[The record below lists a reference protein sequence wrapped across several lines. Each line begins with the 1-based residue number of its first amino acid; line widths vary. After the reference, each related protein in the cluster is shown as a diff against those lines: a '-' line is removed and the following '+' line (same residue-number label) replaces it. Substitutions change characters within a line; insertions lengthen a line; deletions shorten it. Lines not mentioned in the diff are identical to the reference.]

1 MTLLI
6 ALLAFVLERFFTP
19 VAQWRADQRCRRGL
33 NWLNDRLGRFLPRA
47 VVPVMIVLGL
57 PALLWLLLW
66 ALPEHGFGSF
76 LASLIGLG
84 LLLML
89 VAPSQAER
97 HSNALADACHRAD
110 PAAADACSAELG
122 LAPIRTDAQRVAER
136 IIVLGFAEWFAV
148 LFWFAVGGIV
158 AALLYRL
165 IEWRVQSDDNA
176 APHRLCIRLKALLD
190 WLPARLYAALLLL
203 AGGFNRGLDAWLDPA
218 APELPLAEA
227 NTALIGRV
235 GHAALELTRSD
246 DCGDTP
252 SCLID
257 QARWVKAASAIVL
270 RVVILGLGLIA
281 LFTLSGWL
289 R

>member
-1 MTLLI
+1 MTLFI
-6 ALLAFVLERFFTP
+6 ALIVFVLERFFSP
-19 VAQWRADQRCRRGL
+19 LAHWRAEQRCRRGL
-33 NWLNDRLGRFLPRA
+33 ARLNDRLSQTLPA
-47 VVPVMIVLGL
+47 PVAAALIVFGL
-57 PALLWLLLW
+57 PLL
-66 ALPEHGFGSF
+66 
-76 LASLIGLG
+76 LG
-84 LLLML
+84 LLLYSFPAQGFGLILMGTVSLGLLLLL
-89 VAPSQAER
+89 VAPQQAER
-97 HSNALADACHRAD
+97 RSSELAQACLNADES
-110 PAAADACSAELG
+110 AADACSIELG
-122 LAPIRTDAQRVAER
+122 LPRARTNDQQLAER

-158 AALLYRL
+158 VALLYRL
-165 IEWRVQSDDNA
+165 IEWQASNDHPAA
-176 APHRLCIRLKALLD
+176 APYRWFKGLFD

-218 APELPLAEA
+218 VPEQPLPAA
-227 NTALIGRV
+227 NAALIGRV
-235 GHAALELTRSD
+235 GHAALELTRAD

-281 LFTLSGWL
+281 LFTLNGWL

>member
-19 VAQWRADQRCRRGL
+19 LAQWRADQRCRRGL
-33 NWLNDRLGRFLPRA
+33 NWLSNQLGRFVPTAIVPA
-47 VVPVMIVLGL
+47 VIVLGL

-66 ALPEHGFGSF
+66 ALPRHGFGDFVAGLISF
-76 LASLIGLG
+76 G

-89 VAPSQAER
+89 VAPKQAER
-97 HSNALADACHRAD
+97 HSTALAEACQRAD
-110 PAAADACSAELG
+110 PAAADACSSELG
-122 LAPIRTDAQRVAER
+122 LAPVRTDAQRVAER

-165 IEWRVQSDDNA
+165 IEWRAQSDEDT
-176 APHRLCIRLKALLD
+176 APRRFYLHLKALLD
-190 WLPARLYAALLLL
+190 WVPARLYAALLLL

-218 APELPLAEA
+218 APALPMAEA

-235 GHAALELTRSD
+235 GHAALELTRAD